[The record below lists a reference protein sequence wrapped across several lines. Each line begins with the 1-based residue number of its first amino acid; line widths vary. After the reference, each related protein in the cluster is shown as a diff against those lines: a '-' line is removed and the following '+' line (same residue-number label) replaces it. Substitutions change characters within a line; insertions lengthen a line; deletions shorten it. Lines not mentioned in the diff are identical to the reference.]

1 MRENNFTLLSVLFK
15 MSFGAGAFKV
25 EAVVVSIQD
34 RGFSGFANNMI
45 KIPVKNAKKDWFVG

>member
-1 MRENNFTLLSVLFK
+1 

-34 RGFSGFANNMI
+34 RGFRGFANNMI
-45 KIPVKNAKKDWFVG
+45 KIPVKKAKKDWFVG

>member
-1 MRENNFTLLSVLFK
+1 

-25 EAVVVSIQD
+25 EAVDVSIQD

-45 KIPVKNAKKDWFVG
+45 KIPVKKAKKDWFVG

>member
-1 MRENNFTLLSVLFK
+1 

-45 KIPVKNAKKDWFVG
+45 KIPVKKAKKKTGLLARTRAFIL

>member
-1 MRENNFTLLSVLFK
+1 

-25 EAVVVSIQD
+25 EAVDVSIQD

-45 KIPVKNAKKDWFVG
+45 KIPVKKTKKTGLLARTRAFIL